1 MGAKNA
7 KNGSEAE
14 PKEVEHGGKVI
25 ADQILILLIS
35 KADRIMTRHNTNT
48 VLRIA
53 RGVLFICSTELRSV
67 ESPAS
72 GLATIWH

>member
-1 MGAKNA
+1 VGAKNV

-35 KADRIMTRHNTNT
+35 KPD
-48 VLRIA
+48 
-53 RGVLFICSTELRSV
+53 
-67 ESPAS
+67 
-72 GLATIWH
+72 